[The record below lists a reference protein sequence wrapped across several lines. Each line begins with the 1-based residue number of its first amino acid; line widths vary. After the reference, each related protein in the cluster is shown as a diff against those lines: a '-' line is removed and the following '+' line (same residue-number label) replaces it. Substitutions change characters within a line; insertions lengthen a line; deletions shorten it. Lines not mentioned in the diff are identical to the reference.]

1 MADRHQHPARVADAL
16 RNLGIGARFQ
26 QRYAQAIDYFRAAR
40 AIAEKIGDLDM
51 VARVEEGI
59 GAAAAQSGDYDTAL
73 AAFNHSRQIIEST
86 RNRPQLGRI
95 LANLGTLAQNQ
106 GDLAAARDY
115 LDQAMQIER
124 AEKLPDSDIAT
135 LLLNRYV
142 IAANQGD
149 NLRAL
154 ADYRDS
160 LRPTGDS
167 DSTQRAIL
175 LNNIAM
181 IYRSHGEYAQTLT
194 ARRAQ

>member
-1 MADRHQHPARVADAL
+1 LADRHQHPARVADAL
-16 RNLGIGARFQ
+16 RNL
-26 QRYAQAIDYFRAAR
+26 
-40 AIAEKIGDLDM
+40 
-51 VARVEEGI
+51 GI

-95 LANLGTLAQNQ
+95 LANLGKLAQNQ

-181 IYRSHGEYAQTLT
+181 IYRSHGEYAKTST